1 MMCDRAPFSWTR
13 NLKASALLILL
24 AAVICIAPVLFAAE
38 SEEGLIEKTY
48 DEWVQVTNTK
58 DIDRWWTFVAP
69 GAVFTPPGEP
79 VLRTEEAIRGFYE
92 KSFADPNFSL
102 DCKQLSVEI
111 AESGDMAWARGSC
124 KATFTDPNGQAASGN
139 SRWFKIWLK
148 QTDGSW
154 KCKVN
159 IWNVGGS

>member
-1 MMCDRAPFSWTR
+1 MKP
-13 NLKASALLILL
+13 
-24 AAVICIAPVLFAAE
+24 
-38 SEEGLIEKTY
+38 GLITALVLISCCAAATANEEQLIKETY

-69 GAVFTPPGEP
+69 AAVFTPPGEA
-79 VLRTEEAIRGFYE
+79 VLQTEAAIRGFYE
-92 KSFADPNFSL
+92 KLFADPNFSL
-102 DCKQLSVEI
+102 DCKQLRVEI
-111 AESGDMAWARGSC
+111 AESGDMAWARGIC
-124 KATFTDPNGQAASGN
+124 NFTLTDRNGEKGSGT

-159 IWNVGGS
+159 TWNVGGG